1 MGRALFLTIRSLFRV
16 GGDGIDDILAFFHR
30 QLAAE
35 AAADVPVQPGD
46 GLTGEVVHDVER
58 DAAPLIL
65 HDRGIVLFVDPAA
78 CGGGVLIPVQAQD
91 QVALSLNIGI
101 VQRGAGPAAVVA
113 LIGGGLDRNV
123 ALGKPGGGILRI
135 DPYSGHCL
143 LDGVELRGEHSYQG
157 VRKGYHPTG

>member
-1 MGRALFLTIRSLFRV
+1 MYK
-16 GGDGIDDILAFFHR
+16 R
-30 QLAAE
+30 Q
-35 AAADVPVQPGD
+35 DVPVQPGD

-113 LIGGGLDRNV
+113 LLGGGLDRNV
-123 ALGKPGGGILRI
+123 GLWKPGGGILRI
-135 DPYSGHCL
+135 DPYSRHCL
-143 LDGVELRGEHSYQG
+143 LDGVELRGNTHIRGFVRDIIPLGDGAGNCLLYTSYP
-157 VRKGYHPTG
+157 GYGPGWSWPLRG